1 MIVNSFQFAVVG
13 SGTFNTTTPPR
24 LSTRFLILHRH
35 AHSDWPGSVPSTA
48 SRVSLPPHPFSNA
61 TLLGPDASSALL
73 SIHAQDH
80 VIPFTEL
87 STTTSDQM
95 TPRPPMH
102 SSHSRRAMSRN
113 SQKGSAPLFPLL
125 AFHLMATPSL
135 DFLASGALGVQ
146 PEWDRL
152 TIGEIGRL

>member
-1 MIVNSFQFAVVG
+1 MLTVAGQSLF
-13 SGTFNTTTPPR
+13 PPQ
-24 LSTRFLILHRH
+24 
-35 AHSDWPGSVPSTA
+35 
-48 SRVSLPPHPFSNA
+48 LPVFRYFSNA
-61 TLLGPDASSALL
+61 TLLEPDASGALL
-73 SIHAQDH
+73 STHAQDH
-80 VIPFTEL
+80 VIPFTGL

-95 TPRPPMH
+95 TPMPPMH
-102 SSHSRRAMSRN
+102 LSHSRRATSRN
-113 SQKGSAPLFPLL
+113 SQKGNAPLFPPPF